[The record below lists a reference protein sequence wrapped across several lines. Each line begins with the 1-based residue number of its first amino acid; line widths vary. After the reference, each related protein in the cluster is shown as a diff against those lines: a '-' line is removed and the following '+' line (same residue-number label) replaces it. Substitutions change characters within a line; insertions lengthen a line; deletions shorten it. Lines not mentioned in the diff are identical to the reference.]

1 MKKILIILAVLLFGL
16 PSISSAQME
25 VIKPFTVKGGL
36 GGGLSLGQSDISDFN
51 GYNLGGKLKFDIKA
65 VPFTVVGHAHYNSLS
80 ADLDILGNTYSVDTE
95 LISLGAGIEYAIL
108 PLPIISPYLSA
119 DAAMNFFS
127 GDNTESTSRVGAG
140 FGVGAEIDLPLSPV
154 SFDVEAKY
162 RMNNLAG
169 KEDGEG
175 DSNHIQ
181 IWAQIMFD
189 LF

>member
-80 ADLDILGNTYSVDTE
+80 ADLDILGNTFTVDTE

-108 PLPIISPYLSA
+108 PLPMFTPYISA

-127 GDNTESTSRVGAG
+127 GDNVDSYSRIGAG
-140 FGVGAEIDLPLSPV
+140 FGVGAEINLPLSPV

-162 RMNNLAG
+162 RLNNLAG

-181 IWAQIMFD
+181 IWAQVMFD